1 MSANGHP
8 TNPDSGYDSFEDLS
22 NNTLET
28 TLNDLDSIVSRY
40 IQLDDDSGLQ
50 RESRALYE
58 DEYCETELFETSLQ
72 DLHSILLSGIRV
84 CIENIFHSKDKM
96 VRICSEL
103 SKIVLAFSLK
113 LSDKARLALSTILEY
128 HENAVSSA
136 LMEEALKHSQIIQDR
151 QHTFQEL
158 VESSMRYSQTTK
170 SVIGNSIKQYWNTE
184 KTCIT
189 VLQETMASFSQQ
201 CQHVSE
207 KIEEMKEKNR
217 SKGNAHSR
225 VQFV

>member
-8 TNPDSGYDSFEDLS
+8 TNLDIGYDSFEDLS
-22 NNTLET
+22 TNTLEA
-28 TLNDLDSIVSRY
+28 TLKDLDSIVSQY
-40 IQLDDDSGLQ
+40 IQQDDDSDLK
-50 RESRALYE
+50 REGRALH
-58 DEYCETELFETSLQ
+58 EYGETELFETSLQ
-72 DLHSILLSGIRV
+72 DLHSILLSGMRT
-84 CIENIFHSKDKM
+84 CIETIFHSKGDM

-113 LSDKARLALSTILEY
+113 LSDNASLALSTILAY
-128 HENAVSSA
+128 HENAVASA
-136 LMEEALKHSQIIQDR
+136 LMEEALKNSHMIQDR

-158 VESSMRYSQTTK
+158 VESSMRHSQATK

-189 VLQETMASFSQQ
+189 VLQEKMASFSQK

-207 KIEEMKEKNR
+207 KIQEMKETNR
-217 SKGNAHSR
+217 SKGNAHSP